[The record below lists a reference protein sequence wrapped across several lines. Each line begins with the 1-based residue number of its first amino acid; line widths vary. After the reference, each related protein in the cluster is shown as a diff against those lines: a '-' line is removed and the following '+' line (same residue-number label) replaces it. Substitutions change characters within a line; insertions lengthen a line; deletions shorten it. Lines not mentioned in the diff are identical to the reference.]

1 MNSTLSNEE
10 LQLIQMLEQSTGAQA
25 LDVLR
30 EEDCV
35 TFIVK
40 NGDLGRAIGKDGA
53 NIARLKKNLGKN
65 VELVEYSEERKTFL
79 ENLFKPVRI
88 QEFRLEDGGM
98 IIRVDGKDKGL
109 AIGRGGSRIKRARE
123 LMKRHFGI
131 QDLKIV

>member
-10 LQLIQMLEQSTGAQA
+10 LQLIQILEQNTGAQA
-25 LDVLR
+25 LDVMN

-53 NIARLKKNLGKN
+53 NITRLKKNMGKN

-79 ENLFKPVRI
+79 ENLFKPAKI
-88 QEFRLEDGGM
+88 QEFRFEENGM
-98 IIRVDGKDKGL
+98 ILRVDTKDKGL

-131 QDLKIV
+131 QELKIV